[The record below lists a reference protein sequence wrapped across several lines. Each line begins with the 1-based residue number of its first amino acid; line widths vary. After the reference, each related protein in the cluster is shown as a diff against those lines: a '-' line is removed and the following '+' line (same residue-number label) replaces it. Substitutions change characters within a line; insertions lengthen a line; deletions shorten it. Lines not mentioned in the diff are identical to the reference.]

1 MEQTASKNERRVKI
15 QIFYRRS
22 NGISSGRLQL
32 WSAFTT
38 FVHSKL
44 TEIMSGWRVIRK
56 IDQTND
62 INDMN
67 EFVKESPSPP
77 GVIVLYS

>member
-1 MEQTASKNERRVKI
+1 MEQTASKNERRVK
-15 QIFYRRS
+15 YRS
-22 NGISSGRLQL
+22 FIGDQMEYLGRLQL

-67 EFVKESPSPP
+67 EFVKENPSPP

>member
-1 MEQTASKNERRVKI
+1 MEQTASKNERRVKYRSFI
-15 QIFYRRS
+15 GDQIEYLVDVFNY
-22 NGISSGRLQL
+22 GQL
-32 WSAFTT
+32 F

-44 TEIMSGWRVIRK
+44 TDITSGWRVIRK
-56 IDQTND
+56 IDQTNN

-67 EFVKESPSPP
+67 EFVKENPSPP

>member
-1 MEQTASKNERRVKI
+1 
-15 QIFYRRS
+15 
-22 NGISSGRLQL
+22 
-32 WSAFTT
+32 
-38 FVHSKL
+38 
-44 TEIMSGWRVIRK
+44 MSGWRVIRK